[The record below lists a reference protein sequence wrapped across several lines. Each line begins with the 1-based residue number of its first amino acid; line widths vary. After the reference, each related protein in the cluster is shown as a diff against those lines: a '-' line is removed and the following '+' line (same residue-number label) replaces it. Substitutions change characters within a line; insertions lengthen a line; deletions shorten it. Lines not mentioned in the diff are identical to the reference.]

1 MMDDDFFVEEEDEG
15 NADGWMVTFS
25 DLMSLL
31 LCFFVLILSMAEID
45 IIKYKQLADNMS
57 EAFGVQRELELESV
71 PKGTSVVST
80 EFRPG
85 IPDETIVDVVQQETR
100 DQTRNSLRI
109 GNPDSPES
117 DEKDIRDE
125 VLTYDEVMALIKET
139 ELDAEMLR
147 RLLKT
152 EIKEGQID
160 VESTSRTILIRIREK
175 GSFSSGSALLNTS
188 FVGVIDKIA
197 SALTQIEGRIS
208 VEGHTDNIPINTF
221 SYPSNWDLS
230 AARSV
235 AVVRRML
242 DISSLKP
249 ARVTA
254 SGFAA
259 TRPQAINTT
268 AAGRAKNRRVEIVVK
283 QPLDEASDKLLRS
296 IGNDLTFDQR

>member
-1 MMDDDFFVEEEDEG
+1 MDEDQFVEEEEG

-31 LCFFVLILSMAEID
+31 LCFFVLILSMAEVD
-45 IIKYKQLADNMS
+45 IIKYKQLADSMS
-57 EAFGVQRELELESV
+57 EAFGVQRELELESI

-85 IPDETIVDVVQQETR
+85 IPDETIVDIVQQVTT

-109 GNPDSPES
+109 GNPDSPEA

-139 ELDAEMLR
+139 QLDAEMLR

-160 VESTSRTILIRIREK
+160 VESTARTILIRIREK
-175 GSFSSGSALLNTS
+175 GSFASGSALLNSS

-197 SALTQIEGRIS
+197 NALTQIEGRIA
-208 VEGHTDNIPINTF
+208 VEGHTDNVPINTF
-221 SYPSNWDLS
+221 AYPSNWDLS

-242 DISSLKP
+242 DIAPLEP
-249 ARVTA
+249 TRVTA
-254 SGFAA
+254 SGFAD
-259 TRPQAINTT
+259 TRPQAINSTFE
-268 AAGRAKNRRVEIVVK
+268 GRARNRRVEIVVK
-283 QPLDEASDKLLRS
+283 QPLDEESNKLLNTLDS
-296 IGNDLTFDQR
+296 VN

>member
-1 MMDDDFFVEEEDEG
+1 MSDDLFVEEEEEG

-31 LCFFVLILSMAEID
+31 LCFFVLILSMAEVD
-45 IIKYKQLADNMS
+45 IIKYKQLADSMS
-57 EAFGVQRELELESV
+57 EAFGVQQELELESI

-85 IPDETIVDVVQQETR
+85 IPDETVLDIIQQETV
-100 DQTRNSLRI
+100 DQDRNSLRI

-117 DEKDIRDE
+117 EEKDIRDE
-125 VLTYDEVMALIKET
+125 VLTYDEIMALIKET
-139 ELDAEMLR
+139 QLDAEMLR
-147 RLLKT
+147 RLLAK

-160 VESTSRTILIRIREK
+160 VETTARTILIRIRER
-175 GSFSSGSALLNTS
+175 GSFASGSALLNSS

-197 SALTQIEGRIS
+197 GALTQIEGRIS
-208 VEGHTDNIPINTF
+208 VEGHTDNVPINTF

-242 DISSLKP
+242 DIATLEP

-254 SGFAA
+254 SGFAD
-259 TRPQAINTT
+259 TRPQAINST
-268 AAGRAKNRRVEIVVK
+268 AEGRARNRRVEIVVK
-283 QPLDEASDKLLRS
+283 QPLDDESNQLLQT
-296 IGNDLTFDQR
+296 LQ

>member
-1 MMDDDFFVEEEDEG
+1 MDEDQFVEEEEG

-31 LCFFVLILSMAEID
+31 LCFFVLILSMAEVD
-45 IIKYKQLADNMS
+45 IIKYKQLADSMA
-57 EAFGVQRELELESV
+57 EAFGVQRELELESI

-85 IPDETIVDVVQQETR
+85 IPDETVVDIVQQVTT

-109 GNPDSPES
+109 GNPDSPEA

-139 ELDAEMLR
+139 QLDAEMLR

-160 VESTSRTILIRIREK
+160 VESTARTILIRIREK
-175 GSFSSGSALLNTS
+175 GSFASGSALLNSS

-197 SALTQIEGRIS
+197 NALTQIEGRIA
-208 VEGHTDNIPINTF
+208 VEGHTDNVPINTF
-221 SYPSNWDLS
+221 AYPSNWDLS

-242 DISSLKP
+242 DIAPLEP
-249 ARVTA
+249 TRVTA
-254 SGFAA
+254 SGFAD
-259 TRPQAINTT
+259 TRPQAINSTFQ
-268 AAGRAKNRRVEIVVK
+268 GRARNRRVEIVVK
-283 QPLDEASDKLLRS
+283 QPLDEESNKLLNTLDS
-296 IGNDLTFDQR
+296 VN

>member
-1 MMDDDFFVEEEDEG
+1 MTEDDLFADEGEEEAG

-45 IIKYKQLADNMS
+45 IIRYKQLADSMS
-57 EAFGVQRELELESV
+57 DAFGVQRELELESI

-85 IPDETIVDVVQQETR
+85 IPDETIVETVQQVTV

-109 GNPDSPES
+109 GNPDSPEA

-125 VLTYDEVMALIKET
+125 VLTYDEIMALIKET
-139 ELDAEMLR
+139 ELDAEMLK
-147 RLLKT
+147 RLLKQ

-160 VESTSRTILIRIREK
+160 VETKARTILIRIREK
-175 GSFSSGSALLNTS
+175 GSFTSGSALLNTS
-188 FVGVIDKIA
+188 FVVVIDKIA
-197 SALTQIEGRIS
+197 DALTQIEGKIS

-221 SYPSNWDLS
+221 AYPSNWDLS

-242 DISSLKP
+242 DISPLQP
-249 ARVTA
+249 TRVTA
-254 SGFAA
+254 SGFAD
-259 TRPQAINTT
+259 TRPQAVNSTSD
-268 AAGRAKNRRVEIVVK
+268 GRARNRRVEIVVK
-283 QPLDEASDKLLRS
+283 QPMEDESNKLLQ
-296 IGNDLTFDQR
+296 TFN

>member
-1 MMDDDFFVEEEDEG
+1 MSDDLFVEEEEEG

-31 LCFFVLILSMAEID
+31 LCFFVLILSMAEVD
-45 IIKYKQLADNMS
+45 IIKYKQLADSMS
-57 EAFGVQRELELESV
+57 EAFGVQQELELESI

-85 IPDETIVDVVQQETR
+85 IPDETVLDIIQQETV
-100 DQTRNSLRI
+100 DQDRNSLRI

-117 DEKDIRDE
+117 EEKDIRDE
-125 VLTYDEVMALIKET
+125 VLTYDEIMALIKET
-139 ELDAEMLR
+139 QLDAEMLR
-147 RLLKT
+147 RLLAK

-160 VESTSRTILIRIREK
+160 VETTARTILIRIRER
-175 GSFSSGSALLNTS
+175 GSFASGSALLNTS

-197 SALTQIEGRIS
+197 GALTQIEGRIS
-208 VEGHTDNIPINTF
+208 VEGHTDNVPINTF

-242 DISSLKP
+242 DIATLEP

-254 SGFAA
+254 SGFAD
-259 TRPQAINTT
+259 TRPQAINST
-268 AAGRAKNRRVEIVVK
+268 AEGRARNRRVEIVVK
-283 QPLDEASDKLLRS
+283 QPLDDESNQLLQT
-296 IGNDLTFDQR
+296 LQ

>member
-1 MMDDDFFVEEEDEG
+1 MSDDLFVEEEEEG

-31 LCFFVLILSMAEID
+31 LCFFVLILSMAEVD
-45 IIKYKQLADNMS
+45 IIKYKQLADSMS
-57 EAFGVQRELELESV
+57 EAFGVQQELELESI

-85 IPDETIVDVVQQETR
+85 IPDETVLDIIQQETV
-100 DQTRNSLRI
+100 DQDRNSLRI

-117 DEKDIRDE
+117 EEKDIRDE
-125 VLTYDEVMALIKET
+125 VLTYDEIMALIKET

-147 RLLKT
+147 RLLAK

-160 VESTSRTILIRIREK
+160 VETTARTILIRIRER
-175 GSFSSGSALLNTS
+175 GSFASGSALLNTS

-197 SALTQIEGRIS
+197 GALTQIEGRIS
-208 VEGHTDNIPINTF
+208 VEGHTDNVPINTF

-242 DISSLKP
+242 DIATLEP
-249 ARVTA
+249 TRVTA
-254 SGFAA
+254 SGFAD
-259 TRPQAINTT
+259 TRPQAINSTPE
-268 AAGRAKNRRVEIVVK
+268 GRARNRRVEIVVK
-283 QPLDEASDKLLRS
+283 QPLDDESNQLLQT
-296 IGNDLTFDQR
+296 LE

>member
-1 MMDDDFFVEEEDEG
+1 MDEDEFVEEEEG

-31 LCFFVLILSMAEID
+31 LCFFVLILSMAEVD
-45 IIKYKQLADNMS
+45 IIKYKQLADSMS
-57 EAFGVQRELELESV
+57 EAFGVQRELELESI

-85 IPDETIVDVVQQETR
+85 IPDETIVDIVQQVTT

-109 GNPDSPES
+109 GNPDSPEA

-139 ELDAEMLR
+139 RLDAEMLR
-147 RLLKT
+147 RLLQT

-160 VESTSRTILIRIREK
+160 VESTARTILIRIREK
-175 GSFSSGSALLNTS
+175 GSFASGSALLNSS

-197 SALTQIEGRIS
+197 NALTQIEGRIA
-208 VEGHTDNIPINTF
+208 VEGHTDDVPINTF
-221 SYPSNWDLS
+221 AYPSNWDLS
-230 AARSV
+230 SARSV

-242 DISSLKP
+242 DISPLRP
-249 ARVTA
+249 TRITA
-254 SGFAA
+254 SGFAD
-259 TRPQAINTT
+259 TRPQAINTS
-268 AAGRAKNRRVEIVVK
+268 AEGRARNRRVEIVVK
-283 QPLDEASDKLLRS
+283 QPLDDESNNLLNTLDS
-296 IGNDLTFDQR
+296 VN

>member
-1 MMDDDFFVEEEDEG
+1 MDEDLFIEEEDEG
-15 NADGWMVTFS
+15 KADGWMTTFS

-45 IIKYKQLADNMS
+45 IVRYKQLADSMS
-57 EAFGVQRELELESV
+57 EAFGVQQQLQLESV

-85 IPDETIVDVVQQETR
+85 IPDETIVEVVQQETV
-100 DQTRNSLRI
+100 DQDKNSLRI
-109 GNPDSPES
+109 GNPDSPISE
-117 DEKDIRDE
+117 EKDIRDE

-139 ELDAEMLR
+139 QLDAEMLR

-175 GSFSSGSALLNTS
+175 GSFASGSALLNSS

-197 SALTQIEGRIS
+197 NALTQIEGRIA
-208 VEGHTDNIPINTF
+208 VEGHTDNVPINTF
-221 SYPSNWDLS
+221 AYPSNWDLS
-230 AARSV
+230 ASRSV

-242 DISSLKP
+242 DIAPLKP
-249 ARVTA
+249 TRVTA
-254 SGFAA
+254 SGFAD
-259 TRPQAINTT
+259 TRPQALNSTFE
-268 AAGRAKNRRVEIVVK
+268 GRARNRRVEIVVK
-283 QPLDEASDKLLRS
+283 QPLDEASNKLLNTLDS
-296 IGNDLTFDQR
+296 VN

>member
-1 MMDDDFFVEEEDEG
+1 MIDEDFFDEEENEEK
-15 NADGWMVTFS
+15 NDGWLVTYG

-45 IIKYKQLADNMS
+45 IIRYKQLADTMS
-57 EAFGVQRELELESV
+57 DAFGVQRELELESV
-71 PKGTSVVST
+71 PKGTSVLST

-85 IPDETIVDVVQQETR
+85 IPDETVVDVVQQETR

-109 GNPDSPES
+109 GNPNSPES
-117 DEKDIRDE
+117 VEKDVRDE

-139 ELDAEMLR
+139 QLDAEMLR

-160 VESTSRTILIRIREK
+160 VESTARTILIRIRER
-175 GSFSSGSALLNTS
+175 GSFASGSALLNSS

-197 SALTQIEGRIS
+197 SALTQIEGRIA
-208 VEGHTDNIPINTF
+208 VEGHTDNVPINTF
-221 SYPSNWDLS
+221 AYPSNWDLS

-242 DISSLKP
+242 DIAPLEPK
-249 ARVTA
+249 RVTA
-254 SGFAA
+254 SGFAD
-259 TRPQAINTT
+259 TRPQAINSTFE
-268 AAGRAKNRRVEIVVK
+268 GRARNRRVEIVVK
-283 QPLDEASDKLLRS
+283 QPLDEESNKLLNTLDS
-296 IGNDLTFDQR
+296 VN

>member
-1 MMDDDFFVEEEDEG
+1 MSDDLFVEEEEEG

-31 LCFFVLILSMAEID
+31 LCFFVLILSMAEVD
-45 IIKYKQLADNMS
+45 IIKYKQLADSMS
-57 EAFGVQRELELESV
+57 EAFGVQQELELESI

-85 IPDETIVDVVQQETR
+85 IPDETVLDIIQQETV
-100 DQTRNSLRI
+100 DQDRNSLRI

-117 DEKDIRDE
+117 EEKDIRDE
-125 VLTYDEVMALIKET
+125 VLTYDEIMALIKET
-139 ELDAEMLR
+139 QLDAEMLR
-147 RLLKT
+147 RLLAK

-160 VESTSRTILIRIREK
+160 VETTARTTLIRIRER
-175 GSFSSGSALLNTS
+175 GSFASGSALLNTS

-197 SALTQIEGRIS
+197 GALTQIEGRIS
-208 VEGHTDNIPINTF
+208 VEGHTDNVPINTF

-242 DISSLKP
+242 DIATLEP

-254 SGFAA
+254 SGFAD
-259 TRPQAINTT
+259 TRPQAINST
-268 AAGRAKNRRVEIVVK
+268 AEGRARNRRVEIVVK
-283 QPLDEASDKLLRS
+283 QPLDDESNQLLQT
-296 IGNDLTFDQR
+296 LQ

>member
-1 MMDDDFFVEEEDEG
+1 MDDDLFIEEEDEG
-15 NADGWMVTFS
+15 PADGWMTTFS

-45 IIKYKQLADNMS
+45 IVKYKQLADSMS
-57 EAFGVQRELELESV
+57 EAFGVQQQLQLESV

-85 IPDETIVDVVQQETR
+85 IPDETIVEVVQQETV
-100 DQTRNSLRI
+100 DQDKNSLRI

-117 DEKDIRDE
+117 EEKNIRDE

-139 ELDAEMLR
+139 QLDAEMLR

-175 GSFSSGSALLNTS
+175 GSFASGSALLNSS

-197 SALTQIEGRIS
+197 NALTQIEGRIA

-221 SYPSNWDLS
+221 AYPSNWDLS

-242 DISSLKP
+242 DIAPLKP
-249 ARVTA
+249 TRVTA
-254 SGFAA
+254 SGFAD
-259 TRPQAINTT
+259 TRPQAVNSTFE
-268 AAGRAKNRRVEIVVK
+268 GRARNRRVEIVVK
-283 QPLDEASDKLLRS
+283 QPLDEASNKLLNTLDS
-296 IGNDLTFDQR
+296 VN